1 MSVIATLDIRSME
14 IKQRFQHPLELG
26 VITAYCL
33 STHWLIL
40 GTSIGVL
47 SLWDL
52 RFGLL
57 LKSWKAGGGVTS
69 CRIHPSRGRGR
80 WIMVSVSPTWPYAL
94 PGTSTNKS
102 EESQPSKPIVEV
114 YDIESS
120 KLVEVYEI
128 RSRRSSKP
136 SETIPEPIEVIPN
149 KAALIAELARSTP
162 SLPSLVP
169 IDDFDATSPL
179 PTPPSAVLDLM
190 VGQGWTSLGRSDES
204 ILMSVP
210 ELGSSDKNGEGQGG
224 PGWMIT
230 AGEDRIV
237 RYWDLI
243 KAQDGFVV
251 CGSQKEK
258 DVSFR

>member
-1 MSVIATLDIRSME
+1 
-14 IKQRFQHPLELG
+14 
-26 VITAYCL
+26 
-33 STHWLIL
+33 
-40 GTSIGVL
+40 
-47 SLWDL
+47 
-52 RFGLL
+52 
-57 LKSWKAGGGVTS
+57 
-69 CRIHPSRGRGR
+69 
-80 WIMVSVSPTWPYAL
+80 MVSVSPTWPYAL
-94 PGTSTNKS
+94 LGPSTDKS
-102 EESQPSKPIVEV
+102 EEPQPSKPIVEV

-136 SETIPEPIEVIPN
+136 PEIVPEPIEIIPN

-162 SLPSLVP
+162 SLPSHIP
-169 IDDFDATSPL
+169 TDDFDATNPL

-190 VGQGWTSLGRSDES
+190 VGQGWTNLGRPEES

-210 ELGSSDKNGEGQGG
+210 ELRSSDKNGEGQSG

-237 RYWDLI
+237 RYWDLV

>member
-1 MSVIATLDIRSME
+1 M
-14 IKQRFQHPLELG
+14 
-26 VITAYCL
+26 
-33 STHWLIL
+33 
-40 GTSIGVL
+40 
-47 SLWDL
+47 
-52 RFGLL
+52 
-57 LKSWKAGGGVTS
+57 
-69 CRIHPSRGRGR
+69 
-80 WIMVSVSPTWPYAL
+80 SVSPTWPYAQMG
-94 PGTSTNKS
+94 PSTDKS
-102 EESQPSKPIVEV
+102 EEPQPPKPIVEV

-128 RSRRSSKP
+128 RGRRSGRTF
-136 SETIPEPIEVIPN
+136 ETVPEPVEVIPN
-149 KAALIAELARSTP
+149 KAALIAELARSTA
-162 SLPSLVP
+162 SLPSLIP
-169 IDDFDATSPL
+169 TDDFDATNPL

-190 VGQGWTSLGRSDES
+190 VGQGWTSLGRPEES

-237 RYWDLI
+237 RYWDLV

-258 DVSFR
+258 DVNFR